1 MKNIFL
7 IGMMGSGKSTLASLL
22 SKKTNI
28 PVYDI
33 DREIEKI
40 MELSIKDFF
49 NKYGEKRFRMIETS
63 FFNEMIKVNQGIYS
77 TGGGIVESKINRD
90 ALKNN
95 GFTIFLDCSID
106 VIINRIG
113 DNIKSRPLLSSNY
126 KIELGEIY
134 ESRKDKYKE
143 SAHLTINTDKYSK
156 EIIVE
161 KIYNKINV

>member
-28 PVYDI
+28 PFYDI
-33 DREIEKI
+33 DLEIKKI

-63 FFNEMIKVNQGIYS
+63 FFNEMIKVNQGIYA

-143 SAHLTINTDKYSK
+143 SAHLTINTDKDSK

>member
-1 MKNIFL
+1 
-7 IGMMGSGKSTLASLL
+7 
-22 SKKTNI
+22 
-28 PVYDI
+28 
-33 DREIEKI
+33 

-113 DNIKSRPLLSSNY
+113 DNIKSRPLLVATI
-126 KIELGEIY
+126 IELGEIY

>member
-28 PVYDI
+28 PFYDI
-33 DREIEKI
+33 DSEIEKI

-90 ALKNN
+90 VLKNN

-143 SAHLTINTDKYSK
+143 SAHLTINTEKYSK

>member
-1 MKNIFL
+1 MKNKLYYLL
-7 IGMMGSGKSTLASLL
+7 ILIL
-22 SKKTNI
+22 
-28 PVYDI
+28 P
-33 DREIEKI
+33 
-40 MELSIKDFF
+40 SIKDFF

-113 DNIKSRPLLSSNY
+113 DNIKSRPLLSSNN